1 MCIYSLN
8 RQISALV
15 RGKAAQSDKGIRGSM
30 FSIEKDKDGDDHHH
44 RDAGTHAVITPYL
57 DLVEHPERPLP
68 KRCTNCSGK
77 VNAQHLAP
85 FAARP

>member
-1 MCIYSLN
+1 
-8 RQISALV
+8 
-15 RGKAAQSDKGIRGSM
+15 M

-68 KRCTNCSGK
+68 KRCTNCRVKLTLDTLPRLPLG
-77 VNAQHLAP
+77 P
-85 FAARP
+85 ERPLEDADCLGRYSSQR